1 MTMRDDMVASIT
13 KSSPPS
19 GFACPA
25 KTQRPLVATRPLD
38 QRYKLSHPLYDPVMP
53 IQAKPIRRMLERLR
67 TKDPQRDALRR
78 AIRAALTVP
87 LAALFSLVVV
97 GGTAVPLFTLLGAFW
112 LLVVADFPGNRE
124 QRMVGYLGVAISGSV
139 LIAIGTLAAPVTWLA
154 VTLMFVLGAGVTLAG
169 VASATMSAGQ
179 RVTLLTYV
187 WPVCTPVGLIGERLL
202 GWLIA
207 VVICV
212 PASLFFLPSQYH
224 DDLRRHAAEV
234 CAALADRIEGIG
246 SDVAAAMDALRATFL
261 AASFRPVGLSAG
273 SRALLRVVDNL
284 GLVSDLVDDH
294 SGATLGPAKQPAI
307 DVLRCCARLLDLS
320 QVADRAIHRAALDQ
334 ALPRLRSL
342 AHGSYREDVVLI
354 LGASDD
360 AAAAAVG
367 RRHLRCR
374 VIVTMI
380 GLSGRVIALGA
391 AADARPVWAR
401 ALGLRLPRT
410 GFADRLLPETVAAA
424 TMPTGSLTTH
434 SVAAHNSL
442 RTGIGLA
449 LAVAVT
455 HLLPVHHGF
464 WVVLGTISVLG
475 SSALSTRSKAVGA
488 VVGTVLGI
496 TVGGALIAAVGVQP
510 AVLWALLPMAV
521 FGSAYLPRFFSFAT
535 AQGMVAST
543 VLIIVNLTAPAGWRA
558 GLLRIED
565 IAMGAG
571 VGMVVSLLLWP
582 RGATAAVSAVIS
594 AAVDAGVPYLRA
606 AVWRVT
612 RDSSEETEAT
622 LQALSSDAL
631 IRSWTVDDAVRQYL
645 SETGGGADMRTPV
658 VRAANRTVWV
668 RVAADIIADIRT
680 LPPPWAHPSARA
692 LLEARTE
699 SLCDRLTGRSD
710 RTWHPIAVEFVRAL
724 RAEATDDSGAVEA
737 AQPLVT
743 VAANLAM
750 LELVVTPASDSVG
763 TVAPSLTR

>member
-1 MTMRDDMVASIT
+1 
-13 KSSPPS
+13 
-19 GFACPA
+19 
-25 KTQRPLVATRPLD
+25 
-38 QRYKLSHPLYDPVMP
+38 MP
-53 IQAKPIRRMLERLR
+53 IQATPIRRVLERLR
-67 TKDPQRDALRR
+67 TKDPQRDGLRR
-78 AIRAALTVP
+78 AIRAAVTVP
-87 LAALFSLVVV
+87 LVALFSFVVV
-97 GGTAVPLFTLLGAFW
+97 GGTSVPLFTLLGAFW

-124 QRMVGYLGVAISGSV
+124 QRMVGYLGLAITGSV
-139 LIAIGTLAAPVTWLA
+139 LIAIGTLVAPVAWLA
-154 VTLMFVLGAGVTLAG
+154 VTLTFVLGVGVTLAG
-169 VASATMSAGQ
+169 VASATISAGQ

-187 WPVCTPVGLIGERLL
+187 WPVCTPVGPIDQRLL

-207 VVICV
+207 VAICV
-212 PASLFFLPSQYH
+212 PASLCLLPSRFH

-234 CAALADRIEGIG
+234 CAALADRIEGID
-246 SDVAAAMDALRATFL
+246 SNVAAAMDGLRANFL

-284 GLVSDLVDDH
+284 GLVSDLVDDD
-294 SGATLGPAKQPAI
+294 SGTTLGPAKQPAI

-320 QVADRAIHRAALDQ
+320 QVADRAVHRAALDQ
-334 ALPRLRSL
+334 ALPRLRAT
-342 AHGSYREDVVLI
+342 AHGSYREDVVVI
-354 LGASDD
+354 LGASDV
-360 AAAAAVG
+360 AAAASAG
-367 RRHLRCR
+367 RRHLKCR
-374 VIVTMI
+374 VIVTII

-410 GFADRLLPETVAAA
+410 GFADRLLPETVAAT
-424 TMPTGSLTTH
+424 TMSTGSLTTH
-434 SVAAHNSL
+434 SVAWHNSL

-449 LAVAVT
+449 LAVAVM

-464 WVVLGTISVLG
+464 WVVLGTIVVLG
-475 SSALSTRSKAVGA
+475 SSALTTRSKVVGA

-496 TVGGALIAAVGVQP
+496 AVGAALIAAVVDQRP
-510 AVLWALLPMAV
+510 LLWALLPIAV

-535 AQGMVAST
+535 AQGMVAVT
-543 VLIIVNLTAPAGWRA
+543 VLIILNLTAPSGWRV

-565 IAMGAG
+565 VAVGAG

-594 AAVDAGVPYLRA
+594 AAVEADVPYLRA

-612 RDSSEETEAT
+612 RDSSEQTEAA
-622 LQALSSDAL
+622 LQALSRDAL

-645 SETGGGADMRTPV
+645 SETGSEAGLRTPV
-658 VRAANRTVWV
+658 VRAANQTVWL
-668 RVAADIIADIRT
+668 RVAADIIADIPT
-680 LPPPWAHPSARA
+680 LPPPWTHPSARA

-699 SLCDRLTGRSD
+699 SLCDRLIERSD
-710 RTWHPIAVEFVRAL
+710 ATWHPIAPEFVRAL
-724 RAEATDDSGAVEA
+724 RAEATNDTGAVEA

-750 LELVVTPASDSVG
+750 LELVLAPASHSVD
-763 TVAPSLTR
+763 TVARSLSR